1 MAAPISPYGSFKLMT
16 EIMLRDGHGSR
27 PQPRYLAL
35 LQRAAADPECRS
47 GQSTKNSTQLI
58 KVAVEAALG
67 LRPKLDIY
75 GTDHPTR
82 LHPRQRSRPCAFRRV
97 ALLARGWCLT
107 DA

>member
-67 LRPKLDIY
+67 LRPSSTFMALIIRR
-75 GTDHPTR
+75 R